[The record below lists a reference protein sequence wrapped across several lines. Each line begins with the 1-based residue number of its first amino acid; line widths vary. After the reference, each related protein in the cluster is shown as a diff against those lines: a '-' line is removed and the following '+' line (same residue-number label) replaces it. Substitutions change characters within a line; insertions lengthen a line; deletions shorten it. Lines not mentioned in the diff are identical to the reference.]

1 VLSIIVAMSEN
12 RVIGR
17 DGALPWHLP
26 ADLKRFKQLT
36 MGHAIVMGRK
46 TYESIARPLPGR
58 RSIVLSR
65 NVDYRPVGVD
75 VVANLQEALKQTDDQ
90 QEVFVI
96 GGSSLY
102 QMALPVADRIYLT
115 EVATKLEGDVLFP
128 EFDRNEW
135 QLVDSLP
142 AEIDEKSSLSF
153 CFKIF
158 DRAAA
163 VK

>member
-1 VLSIIVAMSEN
+1 MLSIIVAMSEN

-65 NVDYRPVGVD
+65 NADYRPVGVD

>member
-1 VLSIIVAMSEN
+1 MLSIIVAMSEN

-26 ADLKRFKQLT
+26 ADLTRFKQLT

-153 CFKIF
+153 CFKI
-158 DRAAA
+158 
-163 VK
+163 

>member
-1 VLSIIVAMSEN
+1 MLSIIVAMSEN

>member
-102 QMALPVADRIYLT
+102 RMALPVADRIYLT

>member
-1 VLSIIVAMSEN
+1 MSEN

-17 DGALPWHLP
+17 NGTLPWHLP

-46 TYESIARPLPGR
+46 TYESIGRPLPGR

-65 NVDYRPVGVD
+65 NTDYRPAGVE
-75 VVANLQEALKQTDDQ
+75 VATNFQKALEQTAGQ

-102 QMALPVADRIYLT
+102 QMALPLADRIYLT
-115 EVATKLEGDVLFP
+115 EVATQMEMEGDILFP

-142 AEIDEKSSLSF
+142 AERDEKSSLSF

-158 DRAAA
+158 DRAAVA
-163 VK
+163 K